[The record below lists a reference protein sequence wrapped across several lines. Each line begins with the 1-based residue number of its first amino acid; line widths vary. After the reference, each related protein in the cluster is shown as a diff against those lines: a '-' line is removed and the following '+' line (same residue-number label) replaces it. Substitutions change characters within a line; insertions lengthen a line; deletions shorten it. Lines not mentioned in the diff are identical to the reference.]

1 MAKIYVASS
10 WRNSYQQNVVSFLR
24 NEGHEVYD
32 FTHPNGDMSYSF
44 SWSSIDLNWKNWST
58 QQYREALN
66 HPIAQKGFDLD
77 FNAMKWADVCVMVL
91 PCGRSANTEAGW
103 MKGAGKRVMVY
114 SPKYEEPELMYKLYD
129 FISDSMLRINEEIN
143 RIYNEDNKG
152 KQEEN
157 VLSDNQWIDINEQCP
172 EDDQL
177 VLARVDNGR
186 ITLARAWVIETE
198 NSLSVKWT
206 AEYIPL
212 FGEYYITHWMPI
224 PEFKTK

>member
-1 MAKIYVASS
+1 
-10 WRNSYQQNVVSFLR
+10 
-24 NEGHEVYD
+24 
-32 FTHPNGDMSYSF
+32 
-44 SWSSIDLNWKNWST
+44 
-58 QQYREALN
+58 
-66 HPIAQKGFDLD
+66 
-77 FNAMKWADVCVMVL
+77 
-91 PCGRSANTEAGW
+91 
-103 MKGAGKRVMVY
+103 MVY
-114 SPKYEEPELMYKLYD
+114 SPKDEEPELMYKLYD

-157 VLSDNQWIDINEQCP
+157 VLSDNPWIDINEQCP

-198 NSLSVKWT
+198 NSLSVKWV

>member
-1 MAKIYVASS
+1 LYLEKQIIIVIVMDRIQEIELAANTQVDG
-10 WRNSYQQNVVSFLR
+10 L
-24 NEGHEVYD
+24 
-32 FTHPNGDMSYSF
+32 NG
-44 SWSSIDLNWKNWST
+44 LN
-58 QQYREALN
+58 
-66 HPIAQKGFDLD
+66 GFDKTD
-77 FNAMKWADVCVMVL
+77 MFNMFIAGAKWADV
-91 PCGRSANTEAGW
+91 
-103 MKGAGKRVMVY
+103 
-114 SPKYEEPELMYKLYD
+114 
-129 FISDSMLRINEEIN
+129 N
-143 RIYNEDNKG
+143 R
-152 KQEEN
+152 EN
-157 VLSDNQWIDINEQCP
+157 PWIDINEQCP